1 MDSSLAG
8 TSDANMTAA
17 SPGGDMARYPRCAL
31 VVEPNES
38 VRRAV
43 YAALESLSIRAS
55 GADSARQ
62 GLQSLAL
69 GFDLILINAD
79 MPEGA
84 LELVDAAFT
93 MRQSPI
99 VFVTGN
105 APDPQCVFE
114 LAKAGAHAYLV
125 PPVSAAMVQASVR
138 AFSVSSHLMKLV
150 RPLVGHLGMKEI
162 QTRVRQALLLDA
174 LARSNGSR
182 RSAAQLLGV
191 TRPAIQKWLRSLSEN
206 GLTTSKIC

>member
-1 MDSSLAG
+1 
-8 TSDANMTAA
+8 MTAL

-38 VRRAV
+38 VRLGV

-55 GADSARQ
+55 RADTARQ
-62 GLQSLAL
+62 GLQSLPL
-69 GFDLILINAD
+69 GFDLILINVD
-79 MPEGA
+79 LSEGT
-84 LELVDAAFT
+84 LELVEAAFT
-93 MRQSPI
+93 LRESPTI
-99 VFVTGN
+99 FVTGSR
-105 APDPQCVFE
+105 PDPQCVFE
-114 LAKAGAHAYLV
+114 LAKAGAHAYLA
-125 PPVSAAMVQASVR
+125 PPVSAAMLQASLR
-138 AFSVSSHLMKLV
+138 AFTVSSHLMRLV

-191 TRPAIQKWLRSLSEN
+191 TRPAIQKWLRSLSAD
-206 GLTTSKIC
+206 GLDPAKSCDYQALPGAAR

>member
-1 MDSSLAG
+1 MSFSFAG
-8 TSDANMTAA
+8 ASDANVTAA

-38 VRRAV
+38 VRRAT

-99 VFVTGN
+99 IIVTGT

-125 PPVSAAMVQASVR
+125 PPVSAAMVHASLR
-138 AFSVSSHLMKLV
+138 AFSVSSYLVRLV

-191 TRPAIQKWLRSLSEN
+191 TRPAIQKWLRSLSAD
-206 GLTTSKIC
+206 GLTTSKSC

>member
-1 MDSSLAG
+1 
-8 TSDANMTAA
+8 
-17 SPGGDMARYPRCAL
+17 MARYPRCAL

-38 VRRAV
+38 VRRSV

-55 GADSARQ
+55 GADTAWQ
-62 GLQSLAL
+62 GLQSLSL

-79 MPEGA
+79 LPEGT
-84 LELVDAAFT
+84 LQLVEAAFT
-93 MRQSPI
+93 LRHSPTI
-99 VFVTGN
+99 FVTGN
-105 APDPQCVFE
+105 APDPHCLFE

-125 PPVSAAMVQASVR
+125 PPVSAAMVHASLR
-138 AFSVSSHLMKLV
+138 AFTVSSHLMKLV

-191 TRPAIQKWLRSLSEN
+191 TRPAIQKWLR
-206 GLTTSKIC
+206 GLTADGMDPAESCELQALPGAAR